1 MPLAI
6 HLLLALGL
14 AQGIFLVWQLWR
26 LRWRNPIGYLHL
38 LLALAAVLLVL
49 LEQWLVQA
57 GAWREYPHLVRA
69 TAWMPFLFGPGLWL
83 FVRGLDGPVR
93 APRDGLHY
101 LPAVLALLWF
111 LPWLLQGGDAKRA
124 FVAGTTAI
132 PLESSLFGLAKAL
145 SLVGYMVAIRW
156 RLRRGATDLLRRRF
170 ATATSVFL
178 VFLGALWLHFA
189 AGHWWREWAVP
200 SDTLGAL
207 GLALFFYAAS
217 AIAVGYWRDFAL
229 SLAPAGAQPPAADV
243 TAADGDVGAAPVPE
257 PDRPRSPRL
266 DAATSA
272 SVYADIAAQVAARE
286 LYREPGL
293 SLDTLAGQVGLP
305 AHYLSFVV
313 NAGSGQNVQ
322 AWLNRLRVDAAK
334 RALLAEPER
343 SILDIGLA
351 AGFNAKAAFNRAFK
365 AATGCS
371 PSEFRAANASQIP
384 N

>member
-1 MPLAI
+1 MPLVV

-49 LEQWLVQA
+49 LEQWLVHA
-57 GAWREYPHLVRA
+57 GAWRAYPHLVRA
-69 TAWMPFLFGPGLWL
+69 TVWMPFLFGPGLWL

-124 FVAGTTAI
+124 FVEGTTAI
-132 PLESSLFGLAKAL
+132 PLESSLIGLAKVL

-156 RLRRGATDLLRRRF
+156 RLRRGATDRLRRRF
-170 ATATSVFL
+170 ASATSVFL
-178 VFLGALWLHFA
+178 LFLGALSLHFA

-200 SDTLGAL
+200 SDTFGAL
-207 GLALFFYAAS
+207 GLALFFYVAS
-217 AIAVGYWRDFAL
+217 AIAVAYWRDFAQ
-229 SLAPAGAQPPAADV
+229 SLAPAGAPAPTADAA
-243 TAADGDVGAAPVPE
+243 TAVPGAAPVSE
-257 PDRPRSPRL
+257 PDRARSPRL

-272 SVYADIAAQVAARE
+272 RVYADIAAQVAARE
-286 LYREPGL
+286 IYREPGL
-293 SLDTLAGQVGLP
+293 SLDALAGQVGLP

-322 AWLNRLRVDAAK
+322 AWLNRHRVDAAK
-334 RALLAEPER
+334 QALLAEPER
-343 SILDIGLA
+343 SVLDIGLA
-351 AGFNAKAAFNRAFK
+351 SGFNAKASFNRAFK

-371 PSEFRAANASQIP
+371 PSEFRAANASQIQ